1 MRPGPSGSLP
11 ASTTG
16 CWPKAS
22 PTTKGSFDLVVFSLT
37 VYTIFGADPRQYA
50 AVLARLNAQD
60 ISVRN
65 LG

>member
-1 MRPGPSGSLP
+1 
-11 ASTTG
+11 
-16 CWPKAS
+16 
-22 PTTKGSFDLVVFSLT
+22 VFSLT